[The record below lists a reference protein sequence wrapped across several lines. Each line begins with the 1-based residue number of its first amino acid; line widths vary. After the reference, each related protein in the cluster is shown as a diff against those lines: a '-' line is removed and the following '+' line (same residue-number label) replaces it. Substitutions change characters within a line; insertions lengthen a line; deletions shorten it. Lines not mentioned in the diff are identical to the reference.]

1 MNSVTPR
8 NLKWQEFKVSDLFK
22 IQANPQLN
30 KDSFN
35 FIAPQSITA
44 DKQSAYPY
52 FTRTCLNN
60 GIAGWVEYLDEEHK
74 IKGNC
79 LAVGMIGMQFFY
91 MEQDFY
97 AGQFTKSLH
106 PKFEGFN
113 RHIALF
119 MLTCLNKFQ
128 KILQGILVRDFEK
141 TLNPLK
147 IVLPLQDGTIA
158 FELIENFIRALEK
171 QQIEKVKALWDQK
184 LKAYEGVV
192 RQDCAGT

>member
-1 MNSVTPR
+1 MKIGGGGGNGVTPS
-8 NLKWQEFKVSDLFK
+8 NLKWQEFRVGDLFK

-35 FIAPQSITA
+35 FIANA
-44 DKQSAYPY
+44 EDKQVYPY

-97 AGQFTKSLH
+97 TGQFTKSLH
-106 PKFEGFN
+106 PKFEGLN
-113 RHIALF
+113 RHTALF

-147 IVLPLQDGTIA
+147 IVLPVQKEAIA
-158 FELIENFIRALEK
+158 FELIEHFIKALEK

-184 LKAYEGVV
+184 LGAYTSVLDQG
-192 RQDCAGT
+192 

>member
-1 MNSVTPR
+1 M
-8 NLKWQEFKVSDLFK
+8 
-22 IQANPQLN
+22 
-30 KDSFN
+30 
-35 FIAPQSITA
+35 
-44 DKQSAYPY
+44 AYPY
-52 FTRTCLNN
+52 FTRTCMNN

-113 RHIALF
+113 RYIALF

-128 KILQGILVRDFEK
+128 RILQGVLVRDFAK
-141 TLNPLK
+141 TLNNLK
-147 IVLPLQDGTIA
+147 IMLPTHKDGTIA
-158 FELIENFIRALEK
+158 YDPMENFIKVLEK
-171 QQIEKVKALWDQK
+171 QQIERVKALWDQK
-184 LKAYEGVV
+184 LNAYDKVLSTPLKPV
-192 RQDCAGT
+192 